1 MPVTLR
7 QYRGAVGGFNSQF
20 VPNKQ
25 YKFFYSNSFRKLNVP
40 AVSIVS
46 LIIIYVFMKLL
57 VPNDLHYM
65 FLSIKNIKNIRS
77 LVSRGLYTLILAT
90 YVRHIQV
97 CSILI
102 TLSGDIEKNPGPKP
116 SSCDKFSICHWN
128 LNSIS
133 VGNFIK
139 ISLLRACVS
148 THNSDILYL

>member
-77 LVSRGLYTLILAT
+77 LVSRGLYF
-90 YVRHIQV
+90 
-97 CSILI
+97 
-102 TLSGDIEKNPGPKP
+102 DISN
-116 SSCDKFSICHWN
+116 ICTSY
-128 LNSIS
+128 L
-133 VGNFIK
+133 GLF
-139 ISLLRACVS
+139 
-148 THNSDILYL
+148 NSDYSEW